1 MKKEIVKN
9 IIKLSGKYTTYTVF
23 TDWVKIVALSIAN
36 SSTLVHDKIWRQR
49 EEQYLQVISK
59 YSKEEQSILADMM
72 GKLIIAFE
80 HETYD
85 ILGEIYMEAECG
97 NKSTGQFFTPY
108 HVSELCA
115 GMLLENKIKKDKKG
129 IIINEPSCGGGG
141 MIIAYLN
148 LLKKQGI
155 NYQENVKV
163 VAQDI
168 DWNSVYMCYT
178 QLSLLGVKAIVCQGD
193 TLAEPNIRE
202 YPKERIFE
210 TIMSKLNFCKY

>member
-1 MKKEIVKN
+1 MKKEIAKN

-49 EEQYLQVISK
+49 EEQYLQVINK

-72 GKLIIAFE
+72 GRLIVAFE
-80 HETYD
+80 NETYD

-115 GMLLENKIKKDKKG
+115 GMLLENKIKKDKG
-129 IIINEPSCGGGG
+129 QITINEPSCGGGG

-193 TLAEPNIRE
+193 TLADSNIRE

>member
-1 MKKEIVKN
+1 MKREIAKN
-9 IIKLSGKYTTYTVF
+9 IIKLSGKYTTYTIF
-23 TDWVKIVALSIAN
+23 TDWVKIMALTIAN
-36 SSTLVHDKIWRQR
+36 SSTLVHDKVWKLR
-49 EEQYLQVISK
+49 EEQYLQVINK

-72 GKLIIAFE
+72 GMLITAFE
-80 HETYD
+80 NETYD
-85 ILGEIYMEAECG
+85 LLGEIYMEAECG

-115 GMLLENKIKKDKKG
+115 GMLLENKITEDKE
-129 IIINEPSCGGGG
+129 ITINEPSCGGGG

-148 LLKKQGI
+148 SLKKQGI
-155 NYQENVKV
+155 NYQKNVKV

-202 YPKERIFE
+202 YPKERKFE

>member
-1 MKKEIVKN
+1 MKREIAKN
-9 IIKLSGKYTTYTVF
+9 IIKLSGKYTTYTIF
-23 TDWVKIVALSIAN
+23 TDWVKIMALTIAN
-36 SSTLVHDKIWRQR
+36 SSTLVHDKVWKLR
-49 EEQYLQVISK
+49 EEQYLQVINK

-72 GKLIIAFE
+72 GMLITAFE
-80 HETYD
+80 NETYD
-85 ILGEIYMEAECG
+85 LLGEIYMEAECG

-115 GMLLENKIKKDKKG
+115 GMLLENKITEDKE
-129 IIINEPSCGGGG
+129 ITINEPSCGGGG

-148 LLKKQGI
+148 SLKKQGI
-155 NYQENVKV
+155 NYQKNVKV

-202 YPKERIFE
+202 YQGGLSSKIQKIPLPK
-210 TIMSKLNFCKY
+210 

>member
-1 MKKEIVKN
+1 MKREIAKN

-49 EEQYLQVISK
+49 EEQYLQVINK

-72 GKLIIAFE
+72 GKLITAFE
-80 HETYD
+80 NETYD

-108 HVSELCA
+108 HVSVLCA
-115 GMLLENKIKKDKKG
+115 GMLLENKITEDKE
-129 IIINEPSCGGGG
+129 ITINEPSCGGGG

-155 NYQENVKV
+155 NYQKNVKV

-193 TLAEPNIRE
+193 TLTDPEIRE

>member
-1 MKKEIVKN
+1 MKKEIAKN

-49 EEQYLQVISK
+49 EEQYLQIINK

-80 HETYD
+80 YETYD

-115 GMLLENKIKKDKKG
+115 GMLLENKIKKDKG
-129 IIINEPSCGGGG
+129 QITINEPSCGGGG

-168 DWNSVYMCYT
+168 DWNSIYMCYT

-193 TLAEPNIRE
+193 TLTDPNIRE

-210 TIMSKLNFCKY
+210 TIMSKLSFCKY

>member
-9 IIKLSGKYTTYTVF
+9 IIKLSGKYTTYTIF
-23 TDWVKIVALSIAN
+23 TDWVKMMALTIAN
-36 SSTLVHDKIWRQR
+36 SSTLVHDKVWKLR
-49 EEQYLQVISK
+49 EEQYLQVINK
-59 YSKEEQSILADMM
+59 YSKDEQNLLSDMI

-80 HETYD
+80 NETYD
-85 ILGEIYMEAECG
+85 LLGEIYMEAECG

-108 HVSELCA
+108 NVSELCA
-115 GMLLENKIKKDKKG
+115 GLLLENKITEDKE
-129 IIINEPSCGGGG
+129 ITINEPSCGGGG

-155 NYQENVKV
+155 NYQKNVKV

-193 TLAEPNIRE
+193 TLADPNIKE

-210 TIMSKLNFCKY
+210 TIMSKLSFCKY

>member
-1 MKKEIVKN
+1 MKKEIAKN

-36 SSTLVHDKIWRQR
+36 SNTLLHDKIWRQR
-49 EEQYLQVISK
+49 EEQYLQVINK
-59 YSKEEQSILADMM
+59 YSKNEQSILADMM
-72 GKLIIAFE
+72 GMLITAFE
-80 HETYD
+80 NETYD

-115 GMLLENKIKKDKKG
+115 GMLLENKITKDKG
-129 IIINEPSCGGGG
+129 QITINEPSCGGGG

-168 DWNSVYMCYT
+168 DWNSIYMCYT

-193 TLAEPNIRE
+193 TLTDPDIRK
-202 YPKERIFE
+202 YPRERVFE
-210 TIMSKLNFCKY
+210 TIMSKLSFCKY

>member
-1 MKKEIVKN
+1 MKREIAKN

-49 EEQYLQVISK
+49 EEQYLQVINK

-72 GKLIIAFE
+72 GKLITAFE
-80 HETYD
+80 NETYD

-115 GMLLENKIKKDKKG
+115 GMLLENKITEDKE
-129 IIINEPSCGGGG
+129 ITINEPSCGGGG

-155 NYQENVKV
+155 NYQKNVKV

-193 TLAEPNIRE
+193 TLTDPDIRE

>member
-1 MKKEIVKN
+1 MKREIAKN

-49 EEQYLQVISK
+49 EEQYLQVINK

-72 GKLIIAFE
+72 GKLITAFE
-80 HETYD
+80 NETYD

-115 GMLLENKIKKDKKG
+115 GMLLENKIKKDKG
-129 IIINEPSCGGGG
+129 QITINEPSCGGGG

-193 TLAEPNIRE
+193 TLADPNIRE